1 MRQIT
6 GVIRFV
12 THSSTSRLG
21 NPSYQFSIAGEIV
34 VTAPNSM
41 LGYSIKNYE
50 GKKCTVAVRILR
62 NELTLEQIEE
72 AQK

>member
-6 GVIRFV
+6 GVVRFV

-21 NPSYQFSIAGEIV
+21 NPSYQFSIAGDVIL
-34 VTAPNSM
+34 TAANSM

-50 GKKCTVAVRILR
+50 GKKCTATVRILR
-62 NELTLEQIEE
+62 NKLTLEQIEE
-72 AQK
+72 VQ